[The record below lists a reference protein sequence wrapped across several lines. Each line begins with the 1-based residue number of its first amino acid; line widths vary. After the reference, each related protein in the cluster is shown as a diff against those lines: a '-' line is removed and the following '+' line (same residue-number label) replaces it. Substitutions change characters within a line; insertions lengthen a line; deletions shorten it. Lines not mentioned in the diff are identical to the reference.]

1 MEMFGTKWP
10 SMTSTWIQSAPAAS
24 TARTSSP
31 SLAKSA
37 ARIDGAMM
45 SGRCTLSLQI
55 NVRVTR
61 RFRTGNGIGTGPAKL
76 AGERG
81 VAADSR
87 LFQPPACKKNRCFL
101 KVCATASVLHRWH
114 RTRSG
119 SALRVQEYFMSVSV
133 NGSNAN
139 NPYALWQSLL
149 QPGSSARNSAQSDP
163 IASLLA
169 ALGQGQ
175 GSATGATA
183 PSAGSSSTSSAVT
196 SGSSSPQF
204 DAQTLQTMF
213 DMQANPSNSQ
223 PVQPPLDG
231 STGSD
236 DSFSSQQVQQSQP
249 GHHHHHHAGGA
260 NDGSTAAPTT
270 AAPSDGSTSPATSNT
285 AGGANVAQ
293 NNLLER
299 LIQMQAQLNP
309 ATAQNVATA

>member
-1 MEMFGTKWP
+1 
-10 SMTSTWIQSAPAAS
+10 
-24 TARTSSP
+24 
-31 SLAKSA
+31 
-37 ARIDGAMM
+37 MM

-61 RFRTGNGIGTGPAKL
+61 RFRTGNAIGSWPAKL
-76 AGERG
+76 AGERAA
-81 VAADSR
+81 AADSR
-87 LFQPPACKKNRCFL
+87 LFQPPACKKNRCFSQI
-101 KVCATASVLHRWH
+101 CATAPVLHRRH

-149 QPGSSARNSAQSDP
+149 QTDSSASNSAQSDP

-175 GSATGATA
+175 GSAAGATA
-183 PSAGSSSTSSAVT
+183 PSGGSSSTSSAVT

-204 DAQTLQTMF
+204 GAQTLQTLF
-213 DMQANPSNSQ
+213 DMQANTSNSQ
-223 PVQPPLDG
+223 SLASQLGGSADPDDANSSLQAQSSDG
-231 STGSD
+231 
-236 DSFSSQQVQQSQP
+236 QH
-249 GHHHHHHAGGA
+249 GHHHHHHMSGTG
-260 NDGSTAAPTT
+260 DGSTAAPTT
-270 AAPSDGSTSPATSNT
+270 AAPSDGSTSPATSNAS

-299 LIQMQAQLNP
+299 LIQMQAQLVNP
-309 ATAQNVATA
+309 VTVQNVATA

>member
-1 MEMFGTKWP
+1 MALTISGPMEMLGTKWP

-45 SGRCTLSLQI
+45 SGRCTSSLQI

-61 RFRTGNGIGTGPAKL
+61 YVRAGNAIGGGPAKL
-76 AGERG
+76 AGGRG
-81 VAADSR
+81 TAADSR
-87 LFQPPACKKNRCFL
+87 LFQSPACKKNRCFSQ
-101 KVCATASVLHRWH
+101 VCATAPVLHRWH

-149 QPGSSARNSAQSDP
+149 QPDSSASNGAQSDP

-175 GSATGATA
+175 GTTTDATA
-183 PSAGSSSTSSAVT
+183 SSGGAGSSSTSSAVT

-213 DMQANPSNSQ
+213 DMQANASNLQ

-236 DSFSSQQVQQSQP
+236 DSFSSQPAQQ
-249 GHHHHHHAGGA
+249 GGA
-260 NDGSTAAPTT
+260 NDGSAAAP
-270 AAPSDGSTSPATSNT
+270 ADGSTPSGSSNSSVD
-285 AGGANVAQ
+285 GANVAQ

-299 LIQMQAQLNP
+299 LIRMQAQLINP
-309 ATAQNVATA
+309 ATVQDIATA

>member
-1 MEMFGTKWP
+1 
-10 SMTSTWIQSAPAAS
+10 
-24 TARTSSP
+24 
-31 SLAKSA
+31 
-37 ARIDGAMM
+37 MM
-45 SGRCTLSLQI
+45 SGRCTVGLQI

-61 RFRTGNGIGTGPAKL
+61 RFGTGNAIGAGPAKL
-76 AGERG
+76 AGGRG
-81 VAADSR
+81 TAADSR
-87 LFQPPACKKNRCFL
+87 LFQTAACKNNRCFSQ
-101 KVCATASVLHRWH
+101 VCATAPVLHRWY

-149 QPGSSARNSAQSDP
+149 QPDSSASNGAQSDP

-175 GSATGATA
+175 GTTTGATA
-183 PSAGSSSTSSAVT
+183 SSGGAGSSSTSSAVT

-213 DMQANPSNSQ
+213 DMQANASNLQ

-236 DSFSSQQVQQSQP
+236 DSFSSQQVQQ
-249 GHHHHHHAGGA
+249 GGA
-260 NDGSTAAPTT
+260 NDGSAAAPTT
-270 AAPSDGSTSPATSNT
+270 AAPADGSTPSASSNSS

-299 LIQMQAQLNP
+299 LIQMQAQLINP
-309 ATAQNVATA
+309 ATVQDIATA